1 MRIPTHNSSPNS
13 LASIGPKLKT
23 TPRHLLFSTTTV
35 GTHRGAGSGACW
47 IKFGRDLLH
56 QPRRVPRAGFR
67 GSALD
72 DCAALSPSPVR
83 PGGLTSTWP
92 PRAHS
97 FVTGAVPAPGD
108 CGVRAVSP
116 AQPGG
121 STSTLSPLSGPVST
135 ASVRVRRA
143 LHACTPAS
151 SSRLRKE
158 RASRVRDMSTT
169 EGCGVCR
176 TMKDVVSLPI
186 KVEK

>member
-1 MRIPTHNSSPNS
+1 MFT
-13 LASIGPKLKT
+13 
-23 TPRHLLFSTTTV
+23 TTTV
-35 GTHRGAGSGACW
+35 GAHRGAGSGACW

-56 QPRRVPRAGFR
+56 QLRRAPRAGFR
-67 GSALD
+67 GSALG
-72 DCAALSPSPVR
+72 AAPPTSSSTDLGAAFLLSPVR

-97 FVTGAVPAPGD
+97 FITSTVPAPGD
-108 CGVRAVSP
+108 CSARAVFP

-121 STSTLSPLSGPVST
+121 STSTLSPWSGPVST

-151 SSRLRKE
+151 RSRLRRG
-158 RASRVRDMSTT
+158 RASRVRAMSAT

-176 TMKDVVSLPI
+176 PPMDVAS
-186 KVEK
+186 